1 MQIDE
6 VQMESMLLDLFL
18 LHVDYRDNHDDQR
31 KALNSGNAKIDGDLA
46 FEARPSSCRIGG
58 PQSA

>member
-18 LHVDYRDNHDDQR
+18 LHVDYRHNRDVVI
-31 KALNSGNAKIDGDLA
+31 SY
-46 FEARPSSCRIGG
+46 
-58 PQSA
+58 

>member
-18 LHVDYRDNHDDQR
+18 LHVDYRDNHDVFKD
-31 KALNSGNAKIDGDLA
+31 
-46 FEARPSSCRIGG
+46 
-58 PQSA
+58 